1 MPISIQ
7 DNVHQPTDEYSLPQ
21 EDTSVP
27 NSAGS
32 SDLSQ
37 SKGTQPSLQPKRTAS
52 GKRRSTF
59 TEWLRSPGTDT
70 GNNTPTEPV
79 ADEGYTTRRPHR
91 KSENHPNPLQDLRKL
106 LPFNIGQNK
115 SDKKGERSSK
125 SSKRE
130 SDSPPGDVHDG
141 LSKKYGKWGKRLG
154 SGAGGSVRVIRR
166 SKDHATFAVKEFRE
180 RRPDET
186 EKEYIKKVTAEFCIG
201 SALHHINIIKTIDI
215 VTDNGNY
222 YEVMEYAPVELFG
235 VVASGKMTRLEIYC
249 AWRQIVDGVDYL
261 HSLGLAHRDL
271 KIDNCVMTMENIV
284 KIIDFG
290 TATVFKALGKSKL
303 LANGIVGSDP
313 YLAPE
318 ILSSQTYDPRL
329 ADIWSLA
336 IIFLCMMLLRFPWK
350 IADPNADPNFRTF
363 VEIHPELRCNITQ
376 NDESEQP
383 QPLSESNENTQLK
396 LQTLFGEGNMKD
408 LHIRTAT
415 EAGYI
420 TTQEGGDTNEQNAA
434 EMVPMSPV
442 DSVHEREQRDEPEPA
457 DTSVCESD
465 AHPARGNEELNE
477 PDCRAQESLFRQIPR
492 ESRRC
497 ISRMLALQP
506 EMRATLD
513 DLLRG
518 RKFDLMDELEPNGTH
533 PSGGQNGQ
541 SAPERCCG
549 NDNVAWYVEEFENDD
564 DQGDIW
570 LKNINTCSHW
580 KMYLLSTGAKGSGKS
595 TTRASDVPIDSDNL
609 FGDMGFKNMSPELP
623 TFFPVKA
630 PNHTHHLIPPNDGKR
645 RIFK

>member
-1 MPISIQ
+1 M
-7 DNVHQPTDEYSLPQ
+7 
-21 EDTSVP
+21 
-27 NSAGS
+27 
-32 SDLSQ
+32 
-37 SKGTQPSLQPKRTAS
+37 
-52 GKRRSTF
+52 
-59 TEWLRSPGTDT
+59 
-70 GNNTPTEPV
+70 
-79 ADEGYTTRRPHR
+79 
-91 KSENHPNPLQDLRKL
+91 
-106 LPFNIGQNK
+106 
-115 SDKKGERSSK
+115 
-125 SSKRE
+125 
-130 SDSPPGDVHDG
+130 
-141 LSKKYGKWGKRLG
+141 
-154 SGAGGSVRVIRR
+154 RVIRR

-180 RRPDET
+180 RRPEET
-186 EKEYIKKVTAEFCIG
+186 EKEYMKKVTAEFCIG

-215 VTDNGNY
+215 VTDNGNF
-222 YEVMEYAPVELFG
+222 YEVMEYAPVELFS

-249 AWRQIVDGVDYL
+249 VWRQIVDGVDYL

-271 KIDNCVMTMENIV
+271 KIDNCVMTTENIV

-290 TATVFKALGKSKL
+290 TATVFKAPGKSKL

-329 ADIWSLA
+329 SDIWSLA
-336 IIFLCMMLLRFPWK
+336 IIFLCMILLRFPWK

-363 VEIHPELRCNITQ
+363 VELHPELQRSMTQ
-376 NDESEQP
+376 IDESEQP

-396 LQTLFGEGNMKD
+396 LQTLFGEGNLKD

-420 TTQEGGDTNEQNAA
+420 TTQEGGDANEQNGA

-442 DSVHEREQRDEPEPA
+442 DSVHEREQRDESEPA
-457 DTSVCESD
+457 DTTVCESD
-465 AHPARGNEELNE
+465 AHPAKGNEELNE
-477 PDCRAQESLFRQIPR
+477 PDCRVQESLLSQIPR

-518 RKFDLMDELEPNGTH
+518 RNFDLVDEFKPNGAR
-533 PSGGQNGQ
+533 PSDGHNGQ
-541 SAPERCCG
+541 SALAPCCG

-564 DQGDIW
+564 DQGDLW

-580 KMYLLSTGAKGSGKS
+580 KMYLLSTGTQGPGKS
-595 TTRASDVPIDSDNL
+595 TTHVSDVPIDSDNL
-609 FGDMGFKNMSPELP
+609 FGDMGFKNMSPDLP
-623 TFFPVKA
+623 FLFPVKA
-630 PNHTHHLIPPNDGKR
+630 PNHTHHLIHPNDGKR
-645 RIFK
+645 WIFK